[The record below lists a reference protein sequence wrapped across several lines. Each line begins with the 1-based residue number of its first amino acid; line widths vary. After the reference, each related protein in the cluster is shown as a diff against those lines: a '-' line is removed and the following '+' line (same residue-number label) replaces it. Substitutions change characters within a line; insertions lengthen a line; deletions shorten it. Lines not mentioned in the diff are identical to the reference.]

1 MAILTEQRERRD
13 AQPIPTEATE
23 AAEKFVCGVY
33 RCNLSGKTCR
43 DYHAQAKITRSMA
56 REACI
61 DCAAGAARLVLLGDG
76 ETPGLAA
83 ICLERTAKGAPCTN
97 PPIKSGYCHI
107 HRKDRIQM
115 PAPKKAPAAKPAAR
129 AERPQAPRP
138 EPARKSPAVAPKKP
152 ARAPLVVDV
161 PVDVEVAVEVS
172 VVAPPAPMKIDMVV
186 AKADVVC
193 RRPSCGRPAPG
204 TGKLGEYCRQCA
216 NAAYMTLKKGT
227 KGVPTDEDRRKWLE
241 QTPVNHRLRESL
253 AKARRG
259 EPTAPSVDE
268 AVAVV
273 VEAAP
278 PAVEPVTQ
286 QPETPI
292 TPAEASPVA
301 VVVEDVAVPAA
312 TPPKTRVGMRTPPP
326 GSKGIDLDAQP
337 LGKLSDTA
345 LGETLGCSA
354 TAVRFQRQRRN
365 IPPFTPSPSKSTTFA
380 GKKRM
385 PRHKAR
391 LAIGE
396 HLCKALG
403 VKQPPHFDLVESGA
417 AEWAFC
423 ILPDRD
429 TLSHLHPDGRI
440 VFRGTAW
447 VPGSVDAPPTAPMTE
462 PTPAEPAITEEPAA
476 VEPPTRAGIGFDAIP
491 LTPSEVPA
499 HLVVIMLPLNRR
511 AFAELERLAAA
522 GLDGDD
528 PTDVARTLVLE
539 GLRRRAAVRP

>member
-13 AQPIPTEATE
+13 AQPVPTAATE

-83 ICLERTAKGAPCTN
+83 ICLERTAKGMACTN
-97 PPIKSGYCHI
+97 APIKNGYCHI

-129 AERPQAPRP
+129 AERPQAEARP
-138 EPARKSPAVAPKKP
+138 EPARKPAPAPKKP
-152 ARAPLVVDV
+152 VRAPLVVDV
-161 PVDVEVAVEVS
+161 PVDVEIAVVVD
-172 VVAPPAPMKIDMVV
+172 VVAPPVPVKIDMVV
-186 AKADVVC
+186 AKAAPVC
-193 RRPSCGRPAPG
+193 HRPSCGRHAPG

-241 QTPVNHRLRESL
+241 QTPVNHRLREIL

-259 EPTAPSVDE
+259 EPAGPIVDD
-268 AVAVV
+268 A
-273 VEAAP
+273 
-278 PAVEPVTQ
+278 
-286 QPETPI
+286 
-292 TPAEASPVA
+292 VA
-301 VVVEDVAVPAA
+301 VVVEDVAAPVAS
-312 TPPKTRVGMRTPPP
+312 TPNTRVGMRTPPP
-326 GSKGIDLDAQP
+326 GSKGIDWDVQP

-345 LGETLGCSA
+345 LGERLGCSA
-354 TAVRFQRQRRN
+354 TAVRHQRQRRD
-365 IPPFTPSPSKSTTFA
+365 IPPFTPSPSKSTTFV
-380 GKKRM
+380 GRKRM

-403 VKQPPHFDLVESGA
+403 VKQAPHFDLVESGT

-429 TLSHLHPDGRI
+429 TFSHLHPDGRI

-447 VPGSVDAPPTAPMTE
+447 VPGAADAPPLDVQPESIAQV
-462 PTPAEPAITEEPAA
+462 EEPAA
-476 VEPPTRAGIGFDAIP
+476 LDEDGTPPPPSERPIRSGIGFDAIP

-499 HLVVIMLPLNRR
+499 HLVVITLPLNRR
-511 AFAELERLAAA
+511 ALAELERLAAA

-528 PTDVARTLVLE
+528 PADVARTLVLE